1 MENQF
6 KEICQIL
13 KGEDD
18 FLIAAHYH
26 PDGDALG
33 STAALGFI
41 LKSLGKRFRIYNQSG
56 VPESMEWLQFPAPM
70 LTEIPK
76 GFDGWY
82 IILDCGDAPRMG
94 ETLMNAMDPEK
105 SINIDHHMGNTD
117 FATINWVDTTRPAV
131 GEMITLIARELKISL
146 SGAIGE
152 ALYLSIATDTGFFTY
167 GNTKP
172 ETLEIIADIIRHGLQ
187 LDEFVP
193 KIRNQWTMKRIKLW
207 TLALDKVKLYHND
220 QTAII
225 FITQEMLTET
235 NTGGPDCEGL
245 VNFIRRIRNVRVAI
259 VVREDSQHRFKF
271 SLRSSGS
278 DNVQM
283 IASMFGGGGHKNAS
297 GGMIESSAENVRTR
311 LTTALA
317 EKLYHI

>member
-1 MENQF
+1 MENHL

-41 LKSLGKRFRIYNQSG
+41 LKALGKRFRIYNQSG
-56 VPESMEWLQFPAPM
+56 VPEAMQWLEFPAPM
-70 LTEIPK
+70 QTEIPK
-76 GFDGWY
+76 NFDGWF
-82 IILDCGDAPRMG
+82 IILDCGDAARMG

-117 FATINWVDTTRPAV
+117 FATINWVDTNRPAV

-146 SGAIGE
+146 SGPLGE

-172 ETLEIIADIIRHGLQ
+172 ETLEIIADILRHGLQ

-207 TLALDKVKLYHND
+207 TLALDKIQLYHNE
-220 QTAII
+220 QTAMI
-225 FITQEMLTET
+225 FVTQEMLTDT
-235 NTGGPDCEGL
+235 GTGGPDCEGL
-245 VNFIRRIRNVRVAI
+245 VNFIRRIRKVRVAI

-278 DNVQM
+278 DNVQI

-317 EKLYHI
+317 EKLYNL

>member
-1 MENQF
+1 MENHL

-18 FLIAAHYH
+18 FLIASHYH

-41 LKSLGKRFRIYNQSG
+41 LKALGKRFRIYNQSG
-56 VPESMEWLQFPAPM
+56 IPEAMQWLEFPAPM
-70 LTEIPK
+70 LTEVPK
-76 GFDGWY
+76 NFDGWF
-82 IILDCGDAPRMG
+82 IILDCGDAARMG

-117 FATINWVDTTRPAV
+117 FATINWVDTNRPAV
-131 GEMITLIARELKISL
+131 GEMITLIAHELKISL
-146 SGAIGE
+146 SGPLGE

-172 ETLEIIADIIRHGLQ
+172 ETLEIIAEILRHGLQ
-187 LDEFVP
+187 LDQFVP

-207 TLALDKVKLYHND
+207 TLALDKIQLFHNE
-220 QTAII
+220 QTAMI
-225 FITQEMLTET
+225 FVTQEMLTET
-235 NTGGPDCEGL
+235 DTGGPDCEGL
-245 VNFIRRIRNVRVAI
+245 VNFIRRIRKVRVAI

-278 DNVQM
+278 DNVQI

-317 EKLYHI
+317 EKLYNL

>member
-1 MENQF
+1 MENHL

-41 LKSLGKRFRIYNQSG
+41 LKALGKRFRIYNQSG
-56 VPESMEWLQFPAPM
+56 VPEAMQWLEFPAPM

-76 GFDGWY
+76 NFDGWY
-82 IILDCGDAPRMG
+82 LILDCGDAARMG
-94 ETLMNAMDPEK
+94 ENLMNAMDPEK

-117 FATINWVDTTRPAV
+117 FATINWVDTNRPAV
-131 GEMITLIARELKISL
+131 GEMITLIAREFKISL
-146 SGAIGE
+146 SGPLGE

-187 LDEFVP
+187 LGEFVP

-207 TLALDKVKLYHND
+207 TLALDKIQLYHNE
-220 QTAII
+220 QTAMI
-225 FITQEMLTET
+225 FVTQEMLAET

-245 VNFIRRIRNVRVAI
+245 VNFISRIRKVRVAI

-278 DNVQM
+278 DNVQI

-311 LTTALA
+311 LISALA
-317 EKLYHI
+317 EKLYNL